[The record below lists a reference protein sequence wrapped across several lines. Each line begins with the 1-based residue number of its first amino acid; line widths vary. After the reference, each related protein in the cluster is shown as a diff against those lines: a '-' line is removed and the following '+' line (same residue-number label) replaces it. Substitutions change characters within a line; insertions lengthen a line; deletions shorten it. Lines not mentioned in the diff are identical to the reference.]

1 MAFECSD
8 SNIFRPLKC
17 VSTREEHIIRAVDL
31 SIAELTAEKSLGG
44 TKKDMTQKR
53 YCLNS
58 SETPLKACELR
69 DFRTYVNIVS
79 YCSETASVK
88 TDLHY
93 LQVFANKFNER
104 H

>member
-1 MAFECSD
+1 MNSSTCRKLDSAEANFALMAVECSD
-8 SNIFRPLKC
+8 SNILRPLKC

-58 SETPLKACELR
+58 SETPLKA
-69 DFRTYVNIVS
+69 
-79 YCSETASVK
+79 
-88 TDLHY
+88 
-93 LQVFANKFNER
+93 
-104 H
+104 